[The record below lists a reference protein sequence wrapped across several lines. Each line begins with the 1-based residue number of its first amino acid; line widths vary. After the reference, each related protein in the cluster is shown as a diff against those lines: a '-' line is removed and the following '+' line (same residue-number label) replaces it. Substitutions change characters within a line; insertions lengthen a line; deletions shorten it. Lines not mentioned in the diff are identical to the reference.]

1 MTTVRREVRT
11 WGVVNAWDERRAV
24 AHSKLMD
31 GMFFMVDIVRFEVML
46 DDEGSFMVWFAAALW
61 LQQVLQ

>member
-1 MTTVRREVRT
+1 
-11 WGVVNAWDERRAV
+11 VVNAWDERRAV